1 MNPIEAFDKL
11 PDPRRDHGKIYP
23 LRTIVFL
30 TISAVVS
37 GVESWAEIEEFGRD
51 KLDWLKR
58 FVDCPDDRI
67 PSHDTLCDFFKR
79 PDPKSFSSCFVD
91 WVAQVCGLSE
101 GDLIAIDGK
110 RVRGSYDRWD
120 NKSAIHIVSAWASAN
135 SVTLAQ
141 VKVDDR
147 SNEITAIP
155 QLLSVLE
162 LKGAVVSIDAMGCQ
176 KDIAQRI
183 VEAGADYILGL
194 KGNQSELHDQVVSHF
209 GYARISS
216 CHIDINKD
224 HGRIEERTCKVISD
238 LSMLDEAR
246 GWPSMA
252 SVIQVASTRTQ
263 VISEKASKETRYYI
277 SSRLADAQTFNKYIR
292 GHWGIE
298 NKLHWVLDV
307 LFHEDDCRG
316 RKGHADENLTIIR
329 KIALNLIS
337 LDNTPKLSK
346 KIKQQK
352 AMRNDVFREKILKV

>member
-1 MNPIEAFDKL
+1 MNPLAAFDNL

-23 LRTIVFL
+23 LRTIIFL

-37 GVESWAEIEEFGRD
+37 GVESWAEIEEFGKD

-58 FVDCPDDRI
+58 FVECPDDRI
-67 PSHDTLCDFFKR
+67 PSHDTLGDLFKR
-79 PDPKSFSSCFVD
+79 LDPRSFGSCFVS
-91 WVAQVCGLSE
+91 WAGQVCGLSE
-101 GDLIAIDGK
+101 GDLVAIDGK
-110 RVRGSYDRWD
+110 RVRRSYDRWD

-141 VKVDDR
+141 VKVEDK

-183 VEAGADYILGL
+183 VEAEADYILGL
-194 KGNQSELHDQVVSHF
+194 KGNQSELHEQVISHF
-209 GYARISS
+209 GYAVISS
-216 CHIDINKD
+216 SHTDTDKG
-224 HGRIEERTCKVISD
+224 HGRIEERTCKVVSD
-238 LSMLDEAR
+238 LAMLDAAQD
-246 GWPSMA
+246 WPSMA
-252 SVIQVASTRTQ
+252 SVIQVASTRTE
-263 VISEKASKETRYYI
+263 VISGKTSRETRYYI
-277 SSRLADAQTFNKYIR
+277 SSKLADAQTFNKYIR

-307 LFHEDDCRG
+307 LFHEDDCRV
-316 RKGHADENLTIIR
+316 RKGHADENFAVIR
-329 KIALNLIS
+329 KIALNMIS
-337 LDNTPKLSK
+337 LDDTPKLSK

-352 AMRNDVFREKILKV
+352 AMRNDRFREKILKV